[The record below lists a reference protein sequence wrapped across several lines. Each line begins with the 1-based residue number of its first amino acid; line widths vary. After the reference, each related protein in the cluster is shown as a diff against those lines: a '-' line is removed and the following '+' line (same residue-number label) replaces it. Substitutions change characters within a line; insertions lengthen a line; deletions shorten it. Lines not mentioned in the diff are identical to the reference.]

1 MFLSSYWVTIKTKP
15 AMPSKKVG
23 TLKSMV
29 VGFFCLLMYLFIGL
43 QFHLTAQDEEDLKQG
58 VLHDMTNRQT
68 DK

>member
-15 AMPSKKVG
+15 AMPSKK
-23 TLKSMV
+23 
-29 VGFFCLLMYLFIGL
+29 
-43 QFHLTAQDEEDLKQG
+43 FHLTAQDEEDLKQG